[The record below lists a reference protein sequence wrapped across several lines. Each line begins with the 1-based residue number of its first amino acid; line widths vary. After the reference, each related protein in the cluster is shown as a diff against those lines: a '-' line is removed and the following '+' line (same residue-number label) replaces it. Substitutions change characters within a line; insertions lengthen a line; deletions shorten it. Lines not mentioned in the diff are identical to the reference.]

1 MTTTTT
7 YIMSPKKA
15 TTTGSIHRILD
26 TNQGDETLLREARNQ
41 KRKAISPEPQD
52 KELEQEIDNLEAMH
66 QRLEKRGEK
75 VLHLS
80 DLQKK
85 IDEASEEKRNIEAS
99 VAGLIRLQGSHFGCF
114 VMKTRAT
121 QQ

>member
-1 MTTTTT
+1 MTTATT

-15 TTTGSIHRILD
+15 TTSSVHRTLD
-26 TNQGDETLLREARNQ
+26 TNQGDETLLKEARYQ

-80 DLQKK
+80 NLQKK
-85 IDEASEEKRNIEAS
+85 IDEASEEKHNIEAS